1 MIMQGLLLVNL
12 GSPKTPTTKDVKQ
25 YLKQFLGDQNVV
37 TLPKWFWQPILK
49 GIVLPMRSWRSAT
62 FYQHIWLKEG
72 SPLIVYTQKIT
83 DQVQKKLPN
92 WQVKMAMTYGEP
104 SISQQLFALK
114 KSGCNQITVLSL
126 FPEYTLSTT
135 ASIIEQVKATQIP
148 TKIIDRFY
156 QYGSYQDAFANHIQ
170 KAWDQKN
177 YDQLFISY
185 HGIPSSEIKHGDP
198 YLDECLSHTEMLKK
212 RLNIPEDKIK
222 MVFQSKF
229 GPMPWLKPYL
239 KNSLLETVQKGKR
252 NILIAAP
259 SFVTECLETIEE
271 DYTQNYQTFRE
282 NGGENLDLV
291 PALNDDPQF
300 IKFIADLVQE
310 KVQTENE

>member
-1 MIMQGLLLVNL
+1 MQGLLLVNL

-72 SPLIVYTQKIT
+72 SPLIIYTQKIT

-104 SISQQLFALK
+104 SISKQLSALK
-114 KSGCNQITVLSL
+114 QAGCTQITVLSL

-148 TKIIDRFY
+148 AKIIDRFY
-156 QYGSYQDAFANHIQ
+156 QYVSYQDAFANHIQ

-185 HGIPSSEIKHGDP
+185 HGIPSSEVKHGDP
-198 YLDECLSHTEMLKK
+198 YLDECLAHTEMLKK